1 LKATRRLL
9 VCNCQQRVPD
19 LRPSV
24 VKVGVVVSAFQMP
37 HEAPFKG
44 KANVKTQFALQTYW
58 GVEVQLLAYLTL
70 ALGGGEPFRRSRE
83 SCVFK
88 LVQLTPWTRVWFE
101 KLIVAQLVKKS
112 PPFME
117 LGSWSVC
124 SHQPATGLAPE
135 FGWIQFTIGFSFEVN
150 QFFCIVASFGPV
162 GGYKNFRKTYQL
174 HL

>member
-1 LKATRRLL
+1 MEFDGRKNVCHNVEDRCIRPNYKNASRYWSCRQESETNECWCPHLKATRRLL

-88 LVQLTPWTRVWFE
+88 LVQLTPWTRV
-101 KLIVAQLVKKS
+101 
-112 PPFME
+112 
-117 LGSWSVC
+117 
-124 SHQPATGLAPE
+124 
-135 FGWIQFTIGFSFEVN
+135 
-150 QFFCIVASFGPV
+150 
-162 GGYKNFRKTYQL
+162 
-174 HL
+174 